1 METGYKEELEAE
13 GEVEFQTRM
22 ENIRGAHEQGSQLQR
37 RKWSIRPW
45 MNFRAGGGPRWR
57 CGPDG

>member
-22 ENIRGAHEQGSQLQR
+22 ENIEELMNKASATAK
-37 RKWSIRPW
+37 KWSIRPW
-45 MNFRAGGGPRWR
+45 MNF
-57 CGPDG
+57 